1 VPKMSEPEIERLLTR
16 TALVR
21 IATIAADG
29 SPLVVPVAYL
39 YRDGEVLLTA
49 RERVSWLENIRRNPR
64 VCLSID
70 ESRYPLSKVTI
81 RGRAEIRHEPGED
94 DLWRDRRLPLD
105 APVPEPLRVL
115 DDGTEEWLY
124 PAAYHAMT
132 YDEPRALVAIDVTRS
147 QVTSWRMPVVG
158 EALDGSWAARYYA
171 GPPTRFRVTEIG
183 PTLDQVKVVRE

>member
-1 VPKMSEPEIERLLTR
+1 
-16 TALVR
+16 
-21 IATIAADG
+21 
-29 SPLVVPVAYL
+29 
-39 YRDGEVLLTA
+39 
-49 RERVSWLENIRRNPR
+49 

-147 QVTSWRMPVVG
+147 QVTSWRMPIVG

>member
-1 VPKMSEPEIERLLTR
+1 MSDAEIDRLLTR

-39 YRDGEVLLTA
+39 YRDGEILLTA
-49 RERVSWLENIRRNPR
+49 RERVTWLENIRRDAR

-81 RGRAEIRHEPGED
+81 RGAAEIRHEPGED

-105 APVPEPLRVL
+105 APVPEPERVL

-132 YDEPRALVAIDVTRS
+132 YDEPRALVAVNLARS
-147 QVTSWRMPVVG
+147 QVTSWRMPIVG
-158 EALDGSWAARYYA
+158 ESLDGSWAARYYA
-171 GPPTRFRVTEIG
+171 GPPTHFRVTEIG